1 VTGERHSVWFPLAL
15 LGFLLLGLGA
25 SAMRSTYGWFAY
37 GPNSR
42 ANFGFVSGGQLLT
55 PDNAIVAVKV
65 TASPSWL
72 TPWQPVIAIAFL
84 ATVAWYTIRAR
95 RAGTPFPARRV
106 LGVVVAGL
114 VVLLFG
120 ILVAATVRTS
130 GGPWLATAVGL
141 PLVSVGVCAGVWAY
155 FQPGRKVAFVVC
167 AVCLPL
173 AAYALAAAGNPSL
186 VGPVTAA
193 LGLSVLAW
201 LTRGV
206 LLGVI
211 VVVFLLAALAF
222 RVQPLALLVPGAVLL
237 AGAIAVLV
245 AARRAPAPG
254 T

>member
-1 VTGERHSVWFPLAL
+1 MWFPLAL
-15 LGFLLLGLGA
+15 LGFLLLGLA
-25 SAMRSTYGWFAY
+25 AWAMRTPYGWFAY
-37 GPNSR
+37 APYRGQ
-42 ANFGFVSGGQLLT
+42 ANVGFVSGGQLLT
-55 PDNAIVAVKV
+55 PVHVLV
-65 TASPSWL
+65 TGSPPWL
-72 TPWQPVIAIAFL
+72 TAWQPVLAVAFL
-84 ATVAWYTIRAR
+84 ATVAWYAIRAR

-106 LGVVVAGL
+106 LGIVVAGPAVL
-114 VVLLFG
+114 VFGIFAAAMAYPSGSWFAVSVVL
-120 ILVAATVRTS
+120 
-130 GGPWLATAVGL
+130 PLAL
-141 PLVSVGVCAGVWAY
+141 IGVCAGVWAY
-155 FQPGRKVAFVVC
+155 FQPGRKAALVVC